1 VKGPHRFLVVYYGR
15 GGGRV
20 SIRPLTRSDASHDK
34 MVGSHLE
41 EPMDDAK
48 RAVLRDFRRIPG
60 VGPSIAEDLWRL
72 GMRSV
77 EDLRG
82 GDPEALYERL
92 CEIQG
97 VRIDRCM
104 LYVLRCAV
112 YYASEYPHDPEKL
125 LWWNWKD
132 PAPARPR
139 RRDRL
144 RSPGLPS

>member
-1 VKGPHRFLVVYYGR
+1 
-15 GGGRV
+15 
-20 SIRPLTRSDASHDK
+20 
-34 MVGSHLE
+34 
-41 EPMDDAK
+41 MDDAK
-48 RAVLRDFRRIPG
+48 RAVLREFRRIPG
-60 VGPSIAEDLWRL
+60 VGPSISEDLWGL

-82 GDPEALYERL
+82 GDPEALYERM

-132 PAPARPR
+132 PAPARRGRSSSPR
-139 RRDRL
+139 QPNPTT
-144 RSPGLPS
+144 SS